1 MARSRKPVA
10 VRMGLVHADLP
21 SDDWQDIRNGALTAR
36 EADYC
41 IWSVDR
47 YQLKYTGH
55 VRNVRAVVHGHMTLA
70 CMETLGNAYFIDTNG
85 GGGAHGH
92 FTFLELDTLKA
103 WRGPG
108 GELVKVSKRY
118 R

>member
-1 MARSRKPVA
+1 MDIPHSKIAALNVVGK
-10 VRMGLVHADLP
+10 GLA
-21 SDDWQDIRNGALTAR
+21 
-36 EADYC
+36 Y
-41 IWSVDR
+41 
-47 YQLKYTGH
+47 GH

>member
-1 MARSRKPVA
+1 
-10 VRMGLVHADLP
+10 MGLVHADLP

-92 FTFLELDTLKA
+92 FTNSIRSRHGAGRVENWSRCPNA
-103 WRGPG
+103 I
-108 GELVKVSKRY
+108 VS
-118 R
+118 